1 MNSCLKET
9 ILVRNRSGH
18 WSVTTSVEAAAAYT
32 MNTQQQPP
40 PALSRYDV
48 DDAQPAAPLQ
58 ARTNGL
64 CRPNE
69 EDADVKKP
77 RGDHELGDTDDVT
90 HRVDDGDDEVVFLLL
105 GEGDFTFSLDL
116 ATWVRGTETALSSC
130 HDNNTS
136 SCINHYHLICTS
148 FDTLNE
154 LRGKYKDTDSI
165 LHRLQSQQQQH
176 QYVCKGN
183 SQRLSITVRHGVNAI
198 VNQSSTDD
206 SSQQIDPEAVVSA
219 SKQHQGNDNIDDESL
234 LRQKADHVCF
244 HHPHLGTENAALHQK
259 FLAHLFHSIDRYWM
273 REEGTL
279 STRRAPVFHLTLV
292 DGQFERWKAEEA
304 ARRHGFILLEKT
316 VFVPP
321 PVAKSTYCYRRHQTG
336 KSFGSRRRQSTN
348 RVEAGGSTTY
358 SFGRMSEKGRYIA
371 SGLPWQTAFSS
382 SNTANSSV
390 SSSIEQQKPQQQVLS
405 CPFCDKEF
413 IEKRSLNSH
422 VRDKHQAIHTQISSQ
437 KTAKRIKHEKG
448 SIDIDQFGV
457 SGYSSSVISQGPNS
471 FRCSLCQQEGLERE
485 FSSQQG
491 LEDHIRAKHSGI
503 HTYIAPDWSQAS
515 RQQQNRVGQQQQQHH
530 GSPYKGPTVTEQ
542 PNGEPGRLADT
553 LSSRPVSVECNIC
566 GSQLAP
572 GTSLEDHLNDFLP
585 IEGGSTSRFA
595 CRWCTKTFREARAV
609 KQHENFC
616 SFSTSR

>member
-1 MNSCLKET
+1 MET
-9 ILVRNRSGH
+9 AN
-18 WSVTTSVEAAAAYT
+18 AFT
-32 MNTQQQPP
+32 MNTHQQQQQQPP
-40 PALSRYDV
+40 TAAARYDV
-48 DDAQPAAPLQ
+48 EDAQPAAPLQ
-58 ARTNGL
+58 ATTNGL
-64 CRPNE
+64 CRPDE
-69 EDADVKKP
+69 EDEDVKTP
-77 RGDHELGDTDDVT
+77 RDNHELGDTDDVT
-90 HRVDDGDDEVVFLLL
+90 HRAAADDDVVFLLL
-105 GEGDFTFSLDL
+105 GDGDFTFSLDL
-116 ATWVRGTETALSSC
+116 ATWVRETETALSSY
-130 HDNNTS
+130 HGNTTTS
-136 SCINHYHLICTS
+136 SSTKHYHLICTS

-183 SQRLSITVRHGVNAI
+183 SKRLSITVRHGVNAI
-198 VNQSSTDD
+198 VNQYSTDD
-206 SSQQIDPEAVVSA
+206 FSQPTDPSA
-219 SKQHQGNDNIDDESL
+219 DVPAFNQHQGNDNIDEESS

-244 HHPHLGTENAALHQK
+244 HHPHLGTENATLHQK

-371 SGLPWQTAFSS
+371 SGLPWQTASSS
-382 SNTANSSV
+382 SNTTNSSV
-390 SSSIEQQKPQQQVLS
+390 GSSIKQQKPQQQVLP

-413 IEKRSLNSH
+413 VEKRSLNSH
-422 VRDKHQAIHTQISSQ
+422 VRDKHPAIHSQTASQ
-437 KTAKRIKHEKG
+437 KTTKRIKREKD
-448 SIDIDQFGV
+448 SVDMDQLGV
-457 SGYSSSVISQGPNS
+457 SRYSSSTIAQGTNS
-471 FRCSLCQQEGLERE
+471 LRCSLCQKEGLERE

-491 LEDHIRAKHSGI
+491 MDDHIRAKHSGI

-515 RQQQNRVGQQQQQHH
+515 RQHQNKVEQQQQHH
-530 GSPYKGPTVTEQ
+530 GSPDNGPTVTEQ
-542 PNGEPGRLADT
+542 PNGEPGRPADI
-553 LSSRPVSVECNIC
+553 LSSYPVGVECIIC

-572 GTSLEDHLNDFLP
+572 GTALEDHLKDFLP
-585 IEGGSTSRFA
+585 IEGGSTFA
-595 CRWCTKTFREARAV
+595 CRWCTKTFREERAV